1 LDGQLVESVV
11 GGMADL
17 EHQVP
22 VKPES
27 VFGVASITKA
37 FTGAAFMRLY
47 EAGSIELDAPVQQYV
62 PEFPERDQGVITV
75 RHLLTHTSGLPH
87 PQSVRTPQ
95 LYATHYD
102 DVIDALEVF
111 RDVTLLYEPGTRH
124 TYSSS
129 NYNLLA
135 AVIQRAAGT
144 RFQDYV
150 RETIFEPLGLTST
163 AFDDVRW
170 VVPNRTRRYAYFDPW
185 SYTSSE
191 GLHRIPERW
200 DYSFNTG
207 GGNIISTAEDLVKF
221 GQAFVEPGF
230 FSQETLDLF
239 YAPIPT
245 DQVTTAWGFG
255 WFVTTDDAGR
265 RQLHISGANPG
276 RQAELRV
283 FPDEDLVV
291 AIVANS
297 WGHGARS
304 TEMVNTARFA
314 ARCMGWPDP

>member
-1 LDGQLVESVV
+1 V
-11 GGMADL
+11 GDRA
-17 EHQVP
+17 
-22 VKPES
+22 
-27 VFGVASITKA
+27 
-37 FTGAAFMRLY
+37 
-47 EAGSIELDAPVQQYV
+47 
-62 PEFPERDQGVITV
+62 
-75 RHLLTHTSGLPH
+75 
-87 PQSVRTPQ
+87 
-95 LYATHYD
+95 
-102 DVIDALEVF
+102 
-111 RDVTLLYEPGTRH
+111 RDVADRIVH
-124 TYSSS
+124 H
-129 NYNLLA
+129 
-135 AVIQRAAGT
+135 V
-144 RFQDYV
+144 V
-150 RETIFEPLGLTST
+150 
-163 AFDDVRW
+163 DDVRW

-230 FSQETLDLF
+230 FSQGTLDLL
-239 YAPIPT
+239 YDPIPT
-245 DQVTTAWGFG
+245 GEVTTAWGFG